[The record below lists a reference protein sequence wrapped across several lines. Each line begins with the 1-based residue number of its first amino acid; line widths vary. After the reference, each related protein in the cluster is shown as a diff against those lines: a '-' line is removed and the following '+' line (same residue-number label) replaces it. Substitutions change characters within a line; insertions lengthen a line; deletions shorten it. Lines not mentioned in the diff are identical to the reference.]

1 VTTQAA
7 LYVAS
12 ADDVHG
18 ARLRV
23 AGRPV
28 AFRTLLAAVRAGA
41 QRVGVPTALRST
53 DFEAALATSPRA
65 RAALVWLDA
74 PDALPSAPTLLL
86 PAAALVPAG
95 ALARL
100 LAAAP
105 GAVLAESLTTDAPVV
120 VADVEILEHVRGPLV
135 TGALLGD
142 SLVHILKERE
152 VEPVTAGE
160 SWYVRVRGPR
170 TAAEAERRLYGDLG
184 SPIDTRLDVM
194 LHRRLSRPVSRTAV
208 ALGIGPNLIT
218 IASGL
223 VGLAAAATFAL
234 STPITLILGLLVYV
248 VAVVLDHADGEVARL
263 TLTESAFGEWL
274 DAVIDTVVHTTLAL
288 ALGYAASHLAGSGLA
303 AGVVAAVGIL
313 VGGIIGKIWPPA
325 PATASRNLLD
335 RLTSRDGFYAML
347 TLFVLLGVFRP
358 ALLPSL
364 MLIVAAGTHIY
375 WISRTLVLVA
385 RRP

>member
-12 ADDVHG
+12 ADDIHG
-18 ARLRV
+18 ARLHV

-41 QRVGVPTALRST
+41 QRVGMPIALRSP

-65 RAALVWLDA
+65 RAALVWLEG

-95 ALARL
+95 PLAGL
-100 LAAAP
+100 LSAAP
-105 GAVLAESLTTDAPVV
+105 GAVLAESLTADAPVV
-120 VADVEILEHVRGPLV
+120 VADVELLEQVRWPLV
-135 TGALLGD
+135 SGALLGD
-142 SLVHILKERE
+142 SLVRILKERE
-152 VEPVTAGE
+152 AEPVTGGE

-184 SPIDTRLDVM
+184 SPIDTRLDLV

-208 ALGIGPNLIT
+208 SLGIGPNLIT
-218 IASGL
+218 IASG
-223 VGLAAAATFAL
+223 VMGLAAAATFAL
-234 STPITLILGLLVYV
+234 GTPASLVVGLLVYV
-248 VAVVLDHADGEVARL
+248 LAVVLDHADGEVARL

-274 DAVIDTVVHTTLAL
+274 DAVVDTVVHTTLAL
-288 ALGYAASHLAGSGLA
+288 ALGIAASRLAGSGLA
-303 AGVVAAVGIL
+303 SGIVAAFGIL
-313 VGGIIGKIWPPA
+313 AGGIIGKVWPPA
-325 PATASRNLLD
+325 PSTGPRNLLD

-347 TLFVLLGVFRP
+347 VVFVLLGVFRP
-358 ALLPSL
+358 RLLPSL
-364 MLIVAAGTHIY
+364 MLVVAAGTHIY
-375 WISRTLVLVA
+375 WVARTLVLVA
-385 RRP
+385 RR